1 MKRKKRDEKRW
12 APGKRLFWV
21 FIRFPFFIY
30 LWHTTASV
38 TWASPFLSTS
48 LLDAI
53 AICQKRNLFSRWPIT
68 YPAYGLEHI
77 VRNG

>member
-12 APGKRLFWV
+12 EMVILGLYSL
-21 FIRFPFFIY
+21 PFF
-30 LWHTTASV
+30 HSSV
-38 TWASPFLSTS
+38 AHHRLGHLGFTLSFNK
-48 LLDAI
+48 LARRHCH
-53 AICQKRNLFSRWPIT
+53 CQKRNLFSRWPIT